1 MTARPTAVFIGAPGS
16 GKSRIGKKVARILEV
31 PFIDTDTR
39 IAAEHGAIT
48 EIFATQGEQQFR
60 LLERRAVAQA
70 LTEEGIVSLGGGAV
84 IDPDTQLDLASQ
96 RVVLLTTTAE
106 AVAARLANG
115 KRPLLKDG
123 GVEAW
128 SALVES
134 RRAIY
139 ERLATRSWDT
149 STRPIDAIAD
159 DIAAW
164 LKGTALLKGA
174 TE

>member
-1 MTARPTAVFIGAPGS
+1 MAVFIGAPS
-16 GKSRIGKKVARILEV
+16 TGKSRIGKRVAKILGV
-31 PFIDTDTR
+31 PFVDTDVR
-39 IAAEHGAIT
+39 ITAEHGPIT
-48 EIFATQGEQQFR
+48 DIFAQQGEPHFR
-60 LLERRAVAQA
+60 MLERRAVAQA

-84 IDPDTQLDLASQ
+84 VDPDTQVDLASQ

-128 SALVES
+128 IALVAS
-134 RRAIY
+134 RQAIY
-139 ERLATRSWDT
+139 ERLATCTWDT
-149 STRPIDAIAD
+149 STRPIDAIAE

-164 LKGTALLKGA
+164 LKGT